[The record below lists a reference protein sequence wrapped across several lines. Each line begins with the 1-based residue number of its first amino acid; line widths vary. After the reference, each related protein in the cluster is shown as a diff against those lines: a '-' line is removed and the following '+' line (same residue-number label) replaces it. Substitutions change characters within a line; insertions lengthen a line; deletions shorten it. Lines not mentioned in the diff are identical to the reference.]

1 MWDGRGRRRVE
12 VTGGEVPG
20 APPKTHDHD
29 DDDNVGITPGARSA
43 SVAELLV

>member
-12 VTGGEVPG
+12 VTGGEAPG

-29 DDDNVGITPGARSA
+29 DDNVGITPGTRSA

>member
-1 MWDGRGRRRVE
+1 MGRARAEESGSHR
-12 VTGGEVPG
+12 GEVPG
-20 APPKTHDHD
+20 APPKTHDH